1 MEIKKQKNKD
11 ENKIQKEYNL
21 KKKERKEQN

>member
-1 MEIKKQKNKD
+1 MESKKQKNKD